1 MSAPARAIT
10 VRTVQL
16 LRALFAA
23 AAALMITFSPDH
35 SAAVGLSV
43 FSGFAFVSAFVLV
56 LAAWLALPAGRRW
69 PYVLIAV
76 LGFAAGMISG
86 IPPWRSDDL
95 FFAVVIAW
103 ALLTGGIELYGGIRA
118 RRAGDATAR
127 DAIAVGAFGILLGL
141 LLLLIPAGLVQ
152 EYTIETAG
160 TFQLTGIILGVGMFG
175 GYAAVV
181 AVFLGIAGLTP
192 SPRTPAVADEAESA
206 DAVSPLDQPNVA
218 ATPVDRG
225 GER

>member
-69 PYVLIAV
+69 PYVIIAV

-86 IPPWRSDDL
+86 IPPWRNDDL
-95 FFAVVIAW
+95 FFIVVISW
-103 ALLTGGIELYGGIRA
+103 ALLTGGIELFGGIRT
-118 RRAGDATAR
+118 RRTGDPTAR
-127 DAIAVGAFGILLGL
+127 DAITVGAFGVLLGL

-152 EYTIETAG
+152 EYSIESAG

-192 SPRTPAVADEAESA
+192 SPRSEVEGDKRAAA
-206 DAVSPLDQPNVA
+206 DAAPVVDESDTA
-218 ATPVDRG
+218 AAPADRG